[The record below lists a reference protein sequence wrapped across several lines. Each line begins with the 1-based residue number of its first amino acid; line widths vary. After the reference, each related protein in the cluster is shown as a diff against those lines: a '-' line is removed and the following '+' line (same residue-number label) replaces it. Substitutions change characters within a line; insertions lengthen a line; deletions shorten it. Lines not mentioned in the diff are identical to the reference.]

1 MALNRRLFMLILVVL
16 GLCACVGE
24 VPAFS
29 ADVLAISIQPSGDA
43 DITFGYTLTW
53 LERAGVLFNI
63 ADPAREM
70 ASIME
75 GQYHRP
81 VTVHEVR
88 PDAMSLTV
96 PGFAT
101 VAAVPG
107 GTLYQTPSMDFR
119 SAEQVLHQYWFAPL
133 VSPDF
138 SPRITTVT
146 FPDGQGTSW
155 YDEGVIP
162 AIEHLVQ

>member
-1 MALNRRLFMLILVVL
+1 MARIRRLFLLLLITL
-16 GLCACVGE
+16 GLCACAAE
-24 VPAFS
+24 VSAFS

-70 ASIME
+70 ASVME
-75 GQYHRP
+75 GQFHRS
-81 VTVHEVR
+81 VTVHEVS

-101 VAAVPG
+101 VTPVSG
-107 GTLYQTPSMDFR
+107 GTLYLTPSMDFR
-119 SAEQVLHQYWFAPL
+119 SAEQVLRQYWFAPL
-133 VSPDF
+133 VDPDF

-162 AIEHLVQ
+162 SVEHLVG